1 MKEKGVMYYRKV
13 KGELDEE
20 GGRRLVKVGRKVNGM
35 RRKLK
40 RLYFD
45 RRLGEIARG
54 GS

>member
-20 GGRRLVKVGRKVNGM
+20 EGRRLVKVGRKVKGM

-40 RLYFD
+40 KKAILRPEAGRD
-45 RRLGEIARG
+45 R
-54 GS
+54 